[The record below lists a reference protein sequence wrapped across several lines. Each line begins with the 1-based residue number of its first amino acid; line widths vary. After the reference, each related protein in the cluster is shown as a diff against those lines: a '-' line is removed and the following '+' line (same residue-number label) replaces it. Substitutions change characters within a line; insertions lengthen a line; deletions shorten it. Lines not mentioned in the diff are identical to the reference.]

1 MTTKSFESLVKNT
14 HKTFKKEV
22 GAVNFCEGCKQKWV
36 KIIVIC
42 LMMFSVM
49 KTVYS
54 KMMKGSE
61 ERIL

>member
-1 MTTKSFESLVKNT
+1 MIQSLVKNT

-22 GAVNFCEGCKQKWV
+22 GTVNFVKVANKKWV

-42 LMMFSVM
+42 LMIFSVM

-54 KMMKGSE
+54 KMMKESE